1 MSWTQVHVSGL
12 PKSVEPNDD
21 QLETLLKEHS
31 MLSSCDWAGEGTT
44 VVKRMD
50 DGTCRGYCFLAFLTL
65 SGATTAV
72 DRINHQGTAEG
83 SMIQAELCKPKADTK
98 KEKKN
103 DVGDERDLRLRRRRG
118 QPVRKHPVL
127 ISSDQS
133 KLARS
138 TAIHKARGPG

>member
-1 MSWTQVHVSGL
+1 
-12 PKSVEPNDD
+12 
-21 QLETLLKEHS
+21 

-44 VVKRMD
+44 VVKRLE

-65 SGATTAV
+65 SGATMAV
-72 DRINHQGTAEG
+72 DQINNQGATDG
-83 SMIQAELCKPKADTK
+83 ILLQAELCKPKTDAK

-103 DVGDERDLRLRRRRG
+103 DMGDERDLRLRRRRG